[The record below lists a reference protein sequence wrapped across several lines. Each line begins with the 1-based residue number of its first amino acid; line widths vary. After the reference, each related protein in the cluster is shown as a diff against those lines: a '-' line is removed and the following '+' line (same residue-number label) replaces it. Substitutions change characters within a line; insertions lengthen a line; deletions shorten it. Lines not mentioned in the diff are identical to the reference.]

1 MKLWLELSVPDPRTS
16 SLLLKASKE
25 VPLPPHVKQESQQ
38 GHVLCGEVMSQR
50 LTYTMLWTSK
60 LLVLIVASKIFNLA
74 SETNTKI
81 KLKLTQETD
90 WFFPK
95 CLCFVLLCKLLLV

>member
-1 MKLWLELSVPDPRTS
+1 MKLWLELSLPDPRMS

-50 LTYTMLWTSK
+50 LMYTMVWTSK
-60 LLVLIVASKIFNLA
+60 LLVLIVFNLT
-74 SETNTKI
+74 SEANTKI
-81 KLKLTQETD
+81 KLKLID
-90 WFFPK
+90 SRNRLVFPK
-95 CLCFVLLCKLLLV
+95 CLCFVLLCQLLLV